1 MGRYFQDQQ
10 NGYPPEERHRT
21 PEELERAEKEE
32 KREKWILTENLLSFC
47 AVVLGVVLIIVLSA
61 LLFSMTDWLKR
72 DISANF
78 SVLYTRFMK

>member
-1 MGRYFQDQQ
+1 MGTYFQDRPDL
-10 NGYPPEERHRT
+10 PPMEEQMLT
-21 PEELERAEKEE
+21 PEELEREEKEE

-47 AVVLGVVLIIVLSA
+47 GVVLGVVLIIVLA
-61 LLFSMTDWLKR
+61 TLLFSMADWLKR